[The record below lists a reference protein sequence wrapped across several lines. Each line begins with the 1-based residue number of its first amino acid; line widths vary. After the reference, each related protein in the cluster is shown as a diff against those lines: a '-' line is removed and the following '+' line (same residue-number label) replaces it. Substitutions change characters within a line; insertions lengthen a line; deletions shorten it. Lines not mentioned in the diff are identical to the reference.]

1 LKLFCAALLAMLSVS
16 LVLGQSD
23 RGTITGTVIDSTGAA
38 VPGAS
43 VTVTNTAT
51 NANSAAVTTSDG
63 VYSIPALQPGVYRV
77 RVEKSGFKRS
87 EIAQVTVAVG
97 GTIAANVT
105 MEVGQ
110 VSETVEIAS
119 AAGGQVQTEN

>member
-1 LKLFCAALLAMLSVS
+1 MTQASLKLFCAALLTMLPAP

-23 RGTITGTVIDSTGAA
+23 RGTITGTVTDSTGAA

-51 NANSAAVTTSDG
+51 NTNSTAVTTNEG
-63 VYSIPALQPGVYRV
+63 VYSIPALQPGAYRV
-77 RVEKSGFKRS
+77 RIEKSGFKRS

-97 GTIAANVT
+97 
-105 MEVGQ
+105 
-110 VSETVEIAS
+110 
-119 AAGGQVQTEN
+119 